1 LAGERECFEVAGLA
15 AALLEDMGFV
25 AAARLKGGVV
35 TLELWRGEHSMRY
48 EFNDPNVTPRA
59 LALACAA
66 EYRERVG
73 DD

>member
-1 LAGERECFEVAGLA
+1 MGARECFEVAGQA
-15 AALLEDMGFV
+15 AGLLEEMGFV
-25 AAARLKGGVV
+25 AVARLKGGVV
-35 TLELWRGEHSMRY
+35 TLEFWRGEQAMRY
-48 EFNDPNVTPRA
+48 EFTDPSVTPRS